1 MASIKI
7 LSARQIDTL
16 PDGFHAD
23 GGNLYLKVKGN
34 ARSWVF
40 RYKQDGKVREIGM
53 GATHTRT
60 LADAREKAALMRQAV
75 ADGTDPAHVIRVK
88 PDAEAMTFKA
98 RALALIEAKRPGWRN
113 VKHAKQW
120 VTTLEQYAYPVIG
133 HKLPADVSLA
143 DVKAILLPI
152 WATKTETATRL
163 RQRIEAVLDYAAVH
177 EDSDRRNPA
186 RWRGHLDKVLP
197 AANKVRTR
205 VHFPAAPYLDVP
217 RIMSALRDKTFVS
230 AYCLRFTILTAARSG
245 ETRGA
250 LWSEIDLDAKVWTI
264 PASRMKAGKEH
275 RVPLCAEAVEILN
288 TMQPWKQPVNDRIF
302 PGERGGLLSD
312 VALNKTLRTVADGVT
327 VHGFRSS
334 FRDWGA
340 EQTSIPRAVMEAAL
354 AHSNQDKTE
363 AAYMRSDLFERR
375 VELMNAW
382 GRYCAGAGNVVRL
395 VSAA

>member
-1 MASIKI
+1 MEVSTGKYGG
-7 LSARQIDTL
+7 RR
-16 PDGFHAD
+16 
-23 GGNLYLKVKGN
+23 GNLYLRVKGN

-40 RYKQDGKVREIGM
+40 RYKQAGKVREIGM

-60 LADAREKAALMRQAV
+60 LADARDKAALMRQAV
-75 ADGTDPAHVIRVK
+75 ADGTDPAHVIRIK
-88 PDAEAMTFKA
+88 PDPAAMTFKDC
-98 RALALIEAKRPGWRN
+98 ALALIEARRPGWRN

-120 VTTLEQYAYPVIG
+120 VTTLEQFAYPVIG
-133 HKLPADVSLA
+133 HKLPTDVGLA
-143 DVKAILLPI
+143 DVKAILLPM
-152 WATKTETATRL
+152 WATKTETASRV

-177 EDSDRRNPA
+177 DDSDRRNPA
-186 RWRGHLDKVLP
+186 RWKGVMDKVLP
-197 AANKVRTR
+197 APTKVYKRI
-205 VHFPAAPYLDVP
+205 HHPAAPYTDVP
-217 RIMSALRDKTFVS
+217 RIMSALRDKTFLS

-250 LWSEIDLDAKVWTI
+250 LWGEIDLDAKVWTI

-275 RVPLCAEAVEILN
+275 RVPLSAEAMEILN
-288 TMQPWKQPVNDRIF
+288 TMQQWKQPGNDRIF

-312 VALNKTLRTVADGVT
+312 VAVNKTLRTVADGVT

-375 VELMNAW
+375 VELMGAW